1 MRVWAIFAE
10 NAEAHFYS
18 FSIAFQVNVIGHV
31 MFTAALM
38 PSLKTAK
45 DAAPSVVMNMSAR
58 VGSITD
64 NGLGGWY
71 SYRMSKT
78 ALNQATRTMAHE
90 LKRQGGW
97 AIAMHP
103 VWPLLLTPPPLSPVT
118 VWAHDPF
125 TRSSG
130 NDRHRPEQA
139 VSEECQEG
147 LVVPR
152 GIFGLMH
159 VGCGRWA

>member
-1 MRVWAIFAE
+1 
-10 NAEAHFYS
+10 
-18 FSIAFQVNVIGHV
+18 

-38 PSLKTAK
+38 PSLKTTK

-103 VWPLLLTPPPLSPVT
+103 VQPLLLAALPLSLP
-118 VWAHDPF
+118 W
-125 TRSSG
+125 
-130 NDRHRPEQA
+130 
-139 VSEECQEG
+139 
-147 LVVPR
+147 
-152 GIFGLMH
+152 
-159 VGCGRWA
+159 